1 MRTVYLDNAATTKT
15 DEEVINE
22 MIPFFSRDFGNASS
36 LHSYGKK
43 VKVTLED
50 SRDFIAEF
58 FGASPKDIVFTNS
71 GTESNNHAIK
81 GTSFRNLGSGRDHII
96 SSSVEHSSVLD
107 ALKYLESRF
116 NFNVTYL
123 KPGRFGRVDPGDV
136 INSVTDK
143 TFMIS
148 LMHSNN
154 ETGAV
159 TDIKKITELSTDK
172 NIYVHSD
179 TVQSAG
185 KLKLNFKDLNV
196 NFATVSAHK
205 IYGPKGIATL
215 YIKDKTLTDK
225 FLHGGKQE
233 RDLRG
238 GTENIAL
245 IAGFK
250 KAVEILKH
258 KMEKD
263 LQHYENL
270 KLLLIKGLK
279 EYYSGAVIFNSDT
292 VDCLPNIIN
301 ISFDRNKLKF
311 DEEMLLIQLDL
322 KGIAVS
328 GGSACTAGTL
338 KPSHVLKEIGHDEKT
353 ALGSL
358 RISTGRNNSEED
370 IVLFMNALKE
380 IVKFK

>member
-1 MRTVYLDNAATTKT
+1 LNGIYLDNAATTKT
-15 DEEVINE
+15 DEDVLNE
-22 MIPFFSRDFGNASS
+22 MIPFFSEYFGNASS
-36 LHSYGKK
+36 LHSFGKK
-43 VKVTLED
+43 AKVILED

-58 FGASPKDIVFTNS
+58 FDAASKDIVFTNS
-71 GTESNNHAIK
+71 GTESNNHVIK
-81 GTSFRNLGSGRDHII
+81 GTAFKYLGSVKDHII
-96 SSSVEHSSVLD
+96 SSSAEHSSVLD
-107 ALKYLESRF
+107 TLKYLENRF
-116 NFNVTYL
+116 NFNVTYI
-123 KPGRFGRVDPGDV
+123 KPDRFGRIDPAEV
-136 INSVTDK
+136 LNSVTDK
-143 TFMIS
+143 TFLIS

-159 TDIKKITELSTDK
+159 TDIKSISDESADK
-172 NIYVHSD
+172 SIFIHSD

-185 KLKLNFKDLNV
+185 KLKLNLKDLNV
-196 NFATVSAHK
+196 NFANVSAHK
-205 IYGPKGIATL
+205 IYGPKGIAAL

-225 FLHGGKQE
+225 LLHGGKQE

-238 GTENIAL
+238 GTENIPL

-250 KAVEILKH
+250 KAVEILKS

-263 LQHYENL
+263 VLHYEKL
-270 KLLLIKGLK
+270 KLLLTNGLK
-279 EYYSGAVIFNSDT
+279 EYYSDGIIFNSDF
-292 VDCLPNIIN
+292 VNCLPNIVN

-338 KPSHVLKEIGHDEKT
+338 KPSHVLREIGHNEKT

-358 RISTGRNNSEED
+358 RISTGRNNSVDD
-370 IVLFMNALKE
+370 IVFFMNALKE
-380 IVKFK
+380 IVRVK

>member
-1 MRTVYLDNAATTKT
+1 MNRIYLDNAATTKT
-15 DEEVINE
+15 DEDVLNE
-22 MIPFFSRDFGNASS
+22 MIPFFAEYFGNASS
-36 LHSYGKK
+36 LHSFGKK
-43 VKVTLED
+43 AKVILED

-58 FGASPKDIVFTNS
+58 FGADSKNIIFTNS

-81 GTSFRNLGSGRDHII
+81 GTAFKNLGSGKDHII

-107 ALKYLESRF
+107 TLKYLESRF
-116 NFNVTYL
+116 NFNVTYI
-123 KPGRFGRVDPGDV
+123 KPDRFGRIDPAEV
-136 INSVTDK
+136 LNSVTDK
-143 TFMIS
+143 TFLIS

-159 TDIKKITELSTDK
+159 TDIKSITKELADK
-172 NIYVHSD
+172 NICFHSD

-185 KLKLNFKDLNV
+185 KSQLNFKDMKV
-196 NFATVSAHK
+196 NFTTVSAHK
-205 IYGPKGIATL
+205 IYGPKGIAAL

-225 FLHGGKQE
+225 LLHGGKQE

-238 GTENIAL
+238 GTENIPL

-250 KAVEILKH
+250 KAVELLKTN
-258 KMEKD
+258 MEKD
-263 LQHYENL
+263 ISYYEKL
-270 KLLLIKGLK
+270 KLLLTNGLT
-279 EYYSGAVIFNSDT
+279 EYYSDGIIFNSDT
-292 VDCLPNIIN
+292 INCLPNIVN
-301 ISFDRNKLKF
+301 ISFDRKKLEF

-338 KPSHVLKEIGHDEKT
+338 KPSHVLRQIGHDEKT

-358 RISTGRNNSEED
+358 RISIGRNNSEKD

-380 IVKFK
+380 IVKNK